1 MRGRLVAD
9 DQHQRGLKKMAE
21 VYAWKEVPDLPM
33 EFFRLTADH
42 LFGDIWSRD
51 GLSLRDRRMLL
62 LGVVSALAEWKVL
75 PIQLDAVLANE
86 ELTADELREIT
97 IFLTHY
103 VGWPRGST
111 LNGIVEERIAA
122 HRKRAAEKSDFPGP
136 KEPPS

>member
-1 MRGRLVAD
+1 MAD
-9 DQHQRGLKKMAE
+9 DQHERGMKKMAE

-42 LFGDIWSRD
+42 LFGDIWSRE

-62 LGVVSALAEWKVL
+62 LGVVAAIGEWKVL

-86 ELTADELREIT
+86 ELTEAELGEIT

-122 HRKRAAEKSDFPGP
+122 HRKSGGNKTEFPGP
-136 KEPPS
+136 KASDS

>member
-1 MRGRLVAD
+1 MAEDRHERGI
-9 DQHQRGLKKMAE
+9 KKMAE

-62 LGVVSALAEWKVL
+62 LGVVAALGEWKVL

-86 ELTADELREIT
+86 ELAAEELREVT

-111 LNGIVEERIAA
+111 LNGIVEERISA
-122 HRKRAAEKSDFPGP
+122 HRKRGESKPEFPGP
-136 KEPPS
+136 KASES